1 MKPQSA
7 LRRGSLPRS
16 HDTVD
21 AGTAVFLSALVGALG
36 SIIVAVI
43 QRFRKENARDHD
55 VVMGMLKYIN
65 KNLARTENKIDRHV
79 QDHKEKSA

>member
-1 MKPQSA
+1 MKFQSA
-7 LRRGSLPRS
+7 LKRGSLPRS
-16 HDTVD
+16 YDTVD

-79 QDHKEKSA
+79 KDHSEKSA

>member
-1 MKPQSA
+1 M
-7 LRRGSLPRS
+7 
-16 HDTVD
+16 D

-43 QRFRKENARDHD
+43 QRFRKETARDHD

-79 QDHKEKSA
+79 KDHSEKSV

>member
-1 MKPQSA
+1 M
-7 LRRGSLPRS
+7 
-16 HDTVD
+16 D

-55 VVMGMLKYIN
+55 VMGMLKYIN
-65 KNLARTENKIDRHV
+65 KNLVRTENKIDRHV
-79 QDHKEKSA
+79 RDHAEKSE

>member
-1 MKPQSA
+1 MKFQSA
-7 LRRGSLPRS
+7 LKRGSLPRS

-79 QDHKEKSA
+79 KDHSEKSA

>member
-1 MKPQSA
+1 MKLQSA
-7 LRRGSLPRS
+7 FKRGSLPRS

-79 QDHKEKSA
+79 KDHSEKSA

>member
-1 MKPQSA
+1 MKLQSA
-7 LRRGSLPRS
+7 FKRGSPPRS

-79 QDHKEKSA
+79 KDHSEKSA

>member
-1 MKPQSA
+1 MKFQSA
-7 LRRGSLPRS
+7 LKRGSTPRS

-79 QDHKEKSA
+79 KDHSEKSA

>member
-1 MKPQSA
+1 M
-7 LRRGSLPRS
+7 
-16 HDTVD
+16 D

-65 KNLARTENKIDRHV
+65 KNIVRTENKIDRHV
-79 QDHKEKSA
+79 RDHAERSE

>member
-1 MKPQSA
+1 MKFQSA
-7 LRRGSLPRS
+7 LKRGSLPRS

-79 QDHKEKSA
+79 RDHAEKSE